1 MSEMHQRE
9 VFSRNLNKYVCESGL
24 TQLEI
29 AKAIGVSAQTFNSWC
44 RGIAIPRMDK
54 IQRLADF
61 FKIKKSDLIDECSD
75 SPNEDDVDS
84 LFIGKYG
91 QDSFDL
97 VQKYQQLDS
106 TDRIRLQERAD
117 TLLEDNKYKRAL
129 SGEKAI

>member
-1 MSEMHQRE
+1 MTGI
-9 VFSRNLNKYVCESGL
+9 NKGALSSYLSGHYFPK
-24 TQLEI
+24 QQALEKLSY
-29 AKAIGVSAQTFNSWC
+29 ALSVSVYYLM
-44 RGIAIPRMDK
+44 G
-54 IQRLADF
+54 L
-61 FKIKKSDLIDECSD
+61 DEPAWQGPFPAS
-75 SPNEDDVDS
+75 DVDA

-97 VQKYQQLDS
+97 VQKYQLLDD